1 LDILERYI
9 SAIKIKTN
17 KIKTNEISN
26 LNFKK
31 IKKNDKKPIQTNLN
45 NFILHNV
52 VKNLNNYNSFKKF
65 ELSEENIHNILSLD
79 FENFYNKI
87 NLKKSLKNSRILK
100 KIKINENGP
109 VESS

>member
-1 LDILERYI
+1 MG
-9 SAIKIKTN
+9 
-17 KIKTNEISN
+17 N

-45 NFILHNV
+45 RFILHNV
-52 VKNLNNYNSFKKF
+52 VKNLNNFKSFKQF
-65 ELSEENIHNILSLD
+65 ELSEENIQNSLSLD

-87 NLKKSLKNSRILK
+87 NLKKNLKNNIILK

-109 VESS
+109 VENS